1 MVKILKAKI
10 KLREVPE
17 SVFLASRLRALLP
30 PRTARRAMGKRV
42 AENLERVRK
51 YRRER
56 PLRGRPGARG

>member
-1 MVKILKAKI
+1 MVKTLKAKI

-17 SVFLASRLRALLP
+17 IFLASRLRALLP

-42 AENLERVRK
+42 AEDLERVRK

-56 PLRGRPGARG
+56 PIASATRAYG

>member
-17 SVFLASRLRALLP
+17 KFLASRLRALLP

-42 AENLERVRK
+42 AEDLERVRK